1 MKNGTSVRVVE
12 YDDSKAEEWRSFV
25 QSSSNGT
32 MFHYME
38 FLDYHPPGRFS
49 FRHLMFLEG
58 NRLTAVIPGACEGGV
73 YSSPAGASMGGFVT
87 PPQLGLGRANGIVRA
102 FIGYCREHGITSVN
116 LTPPMNIYR
125 DSCDMAMEYALCYNG
140 FTVSRMQYSSV
151 SMPSESSL
159 SRKVAYNIRLA
170 KRKGVEIL
178 EENDF
183 DLFYPILLENKAKF
197 GVPPTHT
204 LEELKLIDK
213 LMPGYLKLFLAMLDG
228 EAIAGSLLFLANANC
243 AMNFYTMHRYEY
255 RKLYPVSLL
264 VKHTSN
270 WLAERGFRYFDYGV
284 SMDTASENP
293 IEPSWSLVRFK
304 ESLGFQGCIRY
315 SWSLALQAPADTFRT
330 LSPTE

>member
-1 MKNGTSVRVVE
+1 MNSPTPVTVCE
-12 YDDSKAEEWRSFV
+12 YNRSMSREWRNFV
-25 QSSSNGT
+25 QASSNGT

-38 FLDYHPPGRFS
+38 FLDYHPPGRFN
-49 FRHLMFLEG
+49 FRHLMFHEG
-58 NRLTAVIPGACEGGV
+58 NRLTAVLPGACEGEV
-73 YSSPAGASMGGFVT
+73 YRSPAGASMGGFVV
-87 PPQLGLGRANGIVRA
+87 PDQLGLDRANAIVRA
-102 FIGYCREHGITSVN
+102 FIGYCRERGITTVH

-170 KRKGVEIL
+170 ERKGVEIL
-178 EENDF
+178 EGNDIE
-183 DLFYPILLENKAKF
+183 LFYPILLENKAKF

-204 LEELKLIDK
+204 LEELKLIDG

-228 EAIAGSLLFLANANC
+228 EAIAGSLLFLANRNC

-255 RKLYPVSLL
+255 RNLYPVSLL
-264 VKHTSN
+264 VKHTSD

-284 SMDTASENP
+284 SMDTASDDP
-293 IEPSWSLVRFK
+293 MEPSWSLVRFK
-304 ESLGFQGCIRY
+304 ESLGFRGCIRY
-315 SWSLALQAPADTFRT
+315 SWSLGL
-330 LSPTE
+330 